1 VSKKIIVFGANGG
14 IGSAVVKNLVDLG
27 YNAISV
33 DCQQID
39 FSKPDSD
46 EKIYQLLSDINPE
59 IIINAAGVFGSND
72 QTHHNTIDI
81 NFGSNWSIVRYLMK
95 NNTRPVR
102 FIMLGSI
109 AYRQGRSWAMV
120 YTASK
125 AALYSLWQGARD
137 YFNDTPITI
146 DLVNPQRVLTNMT
159 ADRYNPELQYLEP
172 DFVAKKISELIEQ
185 NNKSS
190 CIDIEF
196 DLVDNH
202 S

>member
-1 VSKKIIVFGANGG
+1 VSKKIIVFGGNGG

-27 YNAISV
+27 HDAISV

-39 FSKPDSD
+39 FSKSDSD
-46 EKIYQLLSDINPE
+46 QKIYQLLLDINPE
-59 IIINAAGVFGSND
+59 IIINAAGVFGSNS

-95 NNTRPVR
+95 NNTMPVR
-102 FIMLGSI
+102 FIMIGSI

-172 DFVAKKISELIEQ
+172 DFVAKKILELIEQ

-196 DLVDNH
+196 NLVDKH

>member
-1 VSKKIIVFGANGG
+1 VSKKIIVFGGNGG
-14 IGSAVVKNLVDLG
+14 IGSAVIKNLVDRG
-27 YNAISV
+27 HNAISV

-72 QTHHNTIDI
+72 QTHHNTVDI

-95 NNTRPVR
+95 NNTKPVR

-172 DFVAKKISELIEQ
+172 NFVAKKISELIEQ

>member
-1 VSKKIIVFGANGG
+1 VSKKIIVFGGNGG

-27 YNAISV
+27 HDAISV

-39 FSKPDSD
+39 FSKSDSD
-46 EKIYQLLSDINPE
+46 QKIYQLLLDINPE
-59 IIINAAGVFGSND
+59 IIINAAGVFGSNS

-95 NNTRPVR
+95 NNTRSVR

-137 YFNDTPITI
+137 YFNNTPITI

-172 DFVAKKISELIEQ
+172 DFVAKKIIELIEQ

-196 DLVDNH
+196 NLVDKH

>member
-1 VSKKIIVFGANGG
+1 
-14 IGSAVVKNLVDLG
+14 
-27 YNAISV
+27 
-33 DCQQID
+33 
-39 FSKPDSD
+39 
-46 EKIYQLLSDINPE
+46 
-59 IIINAAGVFGSND
+59 
-72 QTHHNTIDI
+72 
-81 NFGSNWSIVRYLMK
+81 
-95 NNTRPVR
+95 
-102 FIMLGSI
+102 MLGSI

-137 YFNDTPITI
+137 YFNNAPITI

-159 ADRYNPELQYLEP
+159 ADRYNPELQYLDP
-172 DFVAKKISELIEQ
+172 DFVAKKILELIEQ

-196 DLVDNH
+196 DLVDKH

>member
-1 VSKKIIVFGANGG
+1 MSKKIIVFGANGG
-14 IGSAVVKNLVDLG
+14 IGSAVVKNLVELG
-27 YNAISV
+27 HNAISV

-46 EKIYQLLSDINPE
+46 EKIYQLLLDIDPE

-72 QTHHNTIDI
+72 QTHHNTVDI

-95 NNTRPVR
+95 NNTKPVR

-196 DLVDNH
+196 DLVDKH

>member
-1 VSKKIIVFGANGG
+1 MSKKVVVFGADGG
-14 IGSAVVKNLVDLG
+14 IGSAVVKNLAEFDYHLTC
-27 YNAISV
+27 V

-39 FSKPDSD
+39 FSKSDSD
-46 EKIYQLLSDINPE
+46 EKIFQLLTNIDPE
-59 IIINAAGVFGSND
+59 IIVNAAGIFGSND
-72 QTHHNTIDI
+72 QTHHSIIDI

-95 NNTRPVR
+95 NNTKSIR

-109 AYRQGRSWAMV
+109 AYQKGRSWAMV

-125 AALYSLWQGARD
+125 SALYSLWQGARD
-137 YFNDTPITI
+137 FFDNTSISI
-146 DLVNPQRVLTNMT
+146 DLVNPQRVKTNMT
-159 ADRYNPELQYLEP
+159 ANRYNPDLQYLDP
-172 DFVAKKISELIEQ
+172 DTVAKKILELIKQ

-196 DLVDNH
+196 NSVDKH

>member
-1 VSKKIIVFGANGG
+1 MSKKIIVFGGNGG

-27 YNAISV
+27 HDAISV

-39 FSKPDSD
+39 FSKSDSD
-46 EKIYQLLSDINPE
+46 QKIYQLLLDINPE
-59 IIINAAGVFGSND
+59 IIINAAGVFGSNS

-95 NNTRPVR
+95 NNTRSVR

-137 YFNDTPITI
+137 YFNNTPITI

-159 ADRYNPELQYLEP
+159 ADRYNPELQYLDP
-172 DFVAKKISELIEQ
+172 DLVAKKILELIEQ

-196 DLVDNH
+196 DLVDKH

>member
-1 VSKKIIVFGANGG
+1 VSKKIIVFGGNGG

-27 YNAISV
+27 HDAISV

-39 FSKPDSD
+39 FSKSDSD
-46 EKIYQLLSDINPE
+46 QKIYQLLLDINPE
-59 IIINAAGVFGSND
+59 IIINAAGVFGSNS

-95 NNTRPVR
+95 NNTRSVR

-137 YFNDTPITI
+137 YFNNTPITI

-159 ADRYNPELQYLEP
+159 ADRYNPELQYLDP
-172 DFVAKKISELIEQ
+172 DLVAKKILELIEQ

-196 DLVDNH
+196 DLVDKH